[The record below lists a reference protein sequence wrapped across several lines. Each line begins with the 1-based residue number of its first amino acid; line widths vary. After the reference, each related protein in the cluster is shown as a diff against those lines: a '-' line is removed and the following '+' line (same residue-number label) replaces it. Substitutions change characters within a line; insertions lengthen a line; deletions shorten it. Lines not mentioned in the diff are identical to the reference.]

1 MNARQIEILRIL
13 LTQSDQHVLV
23 QDIAE
28 KVGCSEK
35 TIRTDFKRIQDYLR
49 EHSHATIIR
58 KPGLGVFLEIEEHE
72 KTSLFHKLHMVNHP
86 VKYESDEKMILEIA
100 YQLLMNVKPI
110 TAQDLASQYFVNKAV
125 IKKSLDKIEN
135 WLNVWG
141 LTLVSKQKVG
151 LIIEG
156 NEKDRRTALARLSQS
171 QLTNNSQLSDSFIK
185 EQFSSHEVEIVR
197 NALKEL
203 QKRHSI
209 FFTDETFEGLIV
221 HALLMIRRIKLS
233 QPITL
238 SEKEKSLLQDKKEYE
253 WTSEFL
259 KQLEPVFAVRFP
271 EVEITYLALHIL
283 GGKFRYQ
290 QRNETSEIDDFTKD
304 NPVLSQLLLLLI
316 QRMSEF
322 NMIEFTNDDTLING
336 LKVHLYTTLNRLNYG
351 LSVSNPMLGDIKRMY
366 PYMFDMVLCALE
378 EVNQSLSLSIPEEE
392 AAYLALHFQASIERF
407 NSNRE
412 KKKNVVIVCHM
423 GIGMS
428 QLLRTKLERKFI
440 SINIV
445 ACLAKADVKEYLANH
460 DVDFV
465 VSTVSLPEVNIPYL
479 VVSPLLEATEEKRL
493 ENFIKQLDEPI
504 QQAPKESVLLKFTTP
519 FLVFL
524 QQDVEH
530 RYELIEM
537 LATVLYEKGFVE
549 KEYTHHAITRE
560 RMSATNI
567 GAGVAIPHGN
577 PKLIKHSAIAI
588 ATLHEPIEWGSEK
601 VSLVF
606 MLAVKND
613 NQEDTKQLFREL
625 SFISE
630 QPAFIQTLIQET
642 DTMQFLSHL
651 HNKK

>member
-13 LTQSDQHVLV
+13 LTQSDQHVLI
-23 QDIAE
+23 QEIAE

-35 TIRTDFKRIQDYLR
+35 TIRNDFKRIQDYLR

-58 KPGLGVFLEIEEHE
+58 KPGLGVFLEIEDHE
-72 KTSLFHKLHMVNHP
+72 KTSLFHKLLMVNHP

-110 TAQDLASQYFVNKAV
+110 IAQDLASQYFVNKAV

-135 WLNVWG
+135 WLKAWG
-141 LTLVSKQKVG
+141 LTLISKQKVG

-156 NEKDRRTALARLSQS
+156 NEKDKRTALARLS

-203 QKRHSI
+203 QKEHSI

-221 HALLMIRRIKLS
+221 HALLMIRRTKLK

-238 SEKEKSLLQDKKEYE
+238 SEKERSLLQNKKEYE

-259 KQLEPVFAVRFP
+259 KQLERAFAVRFP

-283 GGKFRYQ
+283 GGKVRYQ
-290 QRNETSEIDDFTKD
+290 QRNETSEIDDLTKD

-322 NMIEFTNDDTLING
+322 NMIEFTNDETLING

-351 LSVSNPMLGDIKRMY
+351 LSVSNPMLSDIKRMY

-392 AAYLALHFQASIERF
+392 AAYLVLHFQASIERF
-407 NSNRE
+407 NSIR
-412 KKKNVVIVCHM
+412 KKTKEAVIVCHM

-440 SINIV
+440 SINII
-445 ACLAKADVKEYLANH
+445 ACIAKADVKEYLANH

-465 VSTVSLPEVNIPYL
+465 VSTVSLPEVNLPYL

-588 ATLHEPIEWGSEK
+588 ATLHEPIEWGPEK

-630 QPAFIQTLIQET
+630 QPAFIQTLMKET

-651 HNKK
+651 HKKK